1 MKELKFDSVRI
12 QQIRALLLHLTLNKV
27 YRNPGCQ
34 FIFSGDSDILRS
46 CMLLPDQSTPQSSLL
61 IAQLSPE
68 CLERQSPFTGLH
80 LMAAAIKAQLLFSDV
95 WPQAWLLREAQP
107 LKDVS
112 VLKRLQG

>member
-1 MKELKFDSVRI
+1 
-12 QQIRALLLHLTLNKV
+12 
-27 YRNPGCQ
+27 
-34 FIFSGDSDILRS
+34 
-46 CMLLPDQSTPQSSLL
+46 MLLPDQSTPQSSLL

-68 CLERQSPFTGLH
+68 CLEWQRPFTGLH